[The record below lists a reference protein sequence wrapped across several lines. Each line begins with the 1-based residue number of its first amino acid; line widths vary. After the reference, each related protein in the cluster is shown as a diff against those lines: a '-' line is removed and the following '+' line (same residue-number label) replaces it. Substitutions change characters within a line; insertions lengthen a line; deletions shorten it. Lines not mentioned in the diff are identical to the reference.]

1 MPGNSDEHRAYED
14 FAVRHVMGILDE
26 AESGTFRSHLLD
38 CSDCRARVGE
48 LRSIASDLAEVE
60 RAERRVRAAK
70 LVETK
75 ERVAEDEADDD
86 DDEAAGQG
94 RGSRVLVIAGVML
107 IVVLSIW
114 NFVLRG
120 QNTGLRDYAGAL
132 LESAEIV
139 NFGDPWTTEQ
149 VAPGH
154 EAIARVEGGRM
165 AVMVRGTD
173 DEATYQLKRYDAEG
187 VLLDAATL
195 ESVDRH
201 VRWFGGPMRAGTHR
215 VDVTLDRMNGDTLIF
230 RATADSGPD

>member
-1 MPGNSDEHRAYED
+1 MLGNSDEHRAYED
-14 FAVRHVMGILDE
+14 FAVRHVMGSLDE

-75 ERVAEDEADDD
+75 EREAESVDDD
-86 DDEAAGQG
+86 DVVDDPGGPG
-94 RGSRVLVIAGVML
+94 RGSRVLVVAGVVL

-120 QNTGLRDYAGAL
+120 QNDGLRDFATAL
-132 LESAEIV
+132 HESAEVV

-149 VAPGH
+149 IAPGH
-154 EAIARVEGGRM
+154 EALARVEDNHL

-173 DEATYQLKRYDAEG
+173 DGSTYQLKRYDAEG
-187 VLLDAATL
+187 VLLDTATVD
-195 ESVDRH
+195 SVDGQ
-201 VRWFGGPMRAGTHR
+201 VRWFGGPLRAGTHR
-215 VDVTLDRMNGDTLIF
+215 IDVTLDRQNGDTIIF
-230 RATADSGPD
+230 RASPQPAE